1 MWRISEPSS
10 GAPLHAE
17 KHIGLVALPAHCA
30 SRQTSR
36 PTCRVILNHLN
47 ASATTAT
54 SDVPCPCCNS
64 HTTRLDDNWQPRF
77 ASPYARSLSLDRKV
91 RIKVGGSQ
99 RPTERLF
106 RGMLKPPPTP
116 QRVGGRGS
124 CGASRKA
131 SDHDVDAAHGRR
143 GTAAGKEPTHP
154 VRPMSMQH
162 GMLVLPGVQVFCS
175 VVRCVMP
182 TAHSAHMFLLQL
194 FLDLLISF
202 LCFLFQVFLV
212 LLMISLASFPVI
224 LSLLFQSFGAQGAEP
239 IFPQAHLGDAAC
251 PGTILLVS

>member
-1 MWRISEPSS
+1 MWRISELSS

-17 KHIGLVALPAHCA
+17 KHIGLVALPTHCA

-36 PTCRVILNHLN
+36 PTCRVIPNHLN

-116 QRVGGRGS
+116 GWAGVAPAVHLEKQAIMMSTQRMAGAAPPQGRS
-124 CGASRKA
+124 P
-131 SDHDVDAAHGRR
+131 
-143 GTAAGKEPTHP
+143 PTLSVP
-154 VRPMSMQH
+154 CQCSMA
-162 GMLVLPGVQVFCS
+162 C
-175 VVRCVMP
+175 
-182 TAHSAHMFLLQL
+182 
-194 FLDLLISF
+194 
-202 LCFLFQVFLV
+202 LCFLVFRCFV
-212 LLMISLASFPVI
+212 LWCV
-224 LSLLFQSFGAQGAEP
+224 
-239 IFPQAHLGDAAC
+239 
-251 PGTILLVS
+251 V